1 MDPAGPPPQLTE
13 SVTFAS
19 DMEDDMDE
27 QHPAPVVVGVDGSET
42 ALCAVSWAAREA
54 RRRGVGLRIVHA
66 APYADGSS
74 SGERHARSI
83 LTQAHTV
90 ATRIQPDLPVVTE
103 LLPGPMPQ
111 ALADAAT
118 GAQLLVVG
126 MSGGVRSEDV
136 LPHSAA
142 LEVCAVAACP
152 VAVARGRDHVPAD
165 APVVLGVED
174 VTADGQAVTVAF
186 ADAERHASRLT
197 VVHAVHA
204 RGSSRSLRG
213 AHQPY
218 GALANDILDRLAPWR
233 SRHPQVPVDVQV
245 VSGPVAGHLLEA
257 SVRARLLVLGT
268 RARGA
273 AARVVLGSTSRTV
286 LRLSSCAVVVVRR
299 DAVLAE
305 STATPSA
312 TPAAPIRG
320 PAPWSLRVQ
329 DHGRS

>member
-1 MDPAGPPPQLTE
+1 VDPAGPPPQLTE

-74 SGERHARSI
+74 SGERRALSI
-83 LTQAHTV
+83 LTQAHAV
-90 ATRIQPDLPVVTE
+90 ATRIRPDLPVVTE
-103 LLPGPMPQ
+103 WLPGPMPQ
-111 ALADAAT
+111 ALADAAIR
-118 GAQLLVVG
+118 AQLVVVG

-142 LEVCAVAACP
+142 LAVCAMAACP
-152 VAVARGRDHVPAD
+152 VAVARGRDHVPTD

-197 VVHAVHA
+197 VVHAVHVG
-204 RGSSRSLRG
+204 GSSSRT
-213 AHQPY
+213 AHQPD

-245 VSGPVAGHLLEA
+245 VSGPAAGHLLEA
-257 SVRARLLVLGT
+257 SVKARLLVLGT

-312 TPAAPIRG
+312 SPAAPIPG

>member
-1 MDPAGPPPQLTE
+1 M
-13 SVTFAS
+13 
-19 DMEDDMDE
+19 
-27 QHPAPVVVGVDGSET
+27 
-42 ALCAVSWAAREA
+42 
-54 RRRGVGLRIVHA
+54 
-66 APYADGSS
+66 
-74 SGERHARSI
+74 
-83 LTQAHTV
+83 
-90 ATRIQPDLPVVTE
+90 
-103 LLPGPMPQ
+103 
-111 ALADAAT
+111 
-118 GAQLLVVG
+118 
-126 MSGGVRSEDV
+126 
-136 LPHSAA
+136 
-142 LEVCAVAACP
+142 
-152 VAVARGRDHVPAD
+152 
-165 APVVLGVED
+165 
-174 VTADGQAVTVAF
+174 
-186 ADAERHASRLT
+186 
-197 VVHAVHA
+197 HAVHA

-305 STATPSA
+305 STPTPSA